1 MSHDIQM
8 SAQPIFRG
16 LADPTRREIVT
27 LLARES
33 RSVSEIAGQFP
44 ISRNAI
50 VKHLRVLEDSG
61 LVVTETSGRERINHL
76 DPHGLKLAFDWL
88 SDFNQFWDAKLLD
101 LKTAVEEDVYD
112 TPNP

>member
-8 SAQPIFRG
+8 TTQPIFRG

-27 LLARES
+27 MLARES
-33 RSVSEIAGQFP
+33 RSVSDIAGEFP

-76 DPHGLKLAFDWL
+76 DPQRLKLAFDWL
-88 SDFNQFWDAKLLD
+88 SDFNRFWDAKLLD
-101 LKTAVEEDVYD
+101 LKSAVEKDYHD
-112 TPNP
+112 TSNP